1 MGIPAVSTIDEGM
14 PATFLVSNG
23 PLFDEDT
30 QIAYTFVEGHLE
42 RGETSADSAASGD
55 APSVDLTGTWEIEMG
70 EFSATMKLTQK
81 AGSFS
86 GTMSTDFGEAVVKDG
101 TVSGNTISFVMV
113 LRVGGDTFENTFSG
127 TADADS
133 ASGNGD
139 GPLGEFE
146 WTAKRKSGP
155 GEEAVR

>member
-1 MGIPAVSTIDEGM
+1 
-14 PATFLVSNG
+14 
-23 PLFDEDT
+23 
-30 QIAYTFVEGHLE
+30 
-42 RGETSADSAASGD
+42 
-55 APSVDLTGTWEIEMG
+55 
-70 EFSATMKLTQK
+70 
-81 AGSFS
+81 
-86 GTMSTDFGEAVVKDG
+86 MSTDFGEAVVKDG